1 MINKLKYPIS
11 LDISMCIYL
20 KKLIHK
26 YLNINFFKN
35 EESDKTSV
43 DNTHTQGAYG
53 EELVDSSAVS
63 VSHSLT
69 IDAEYVFV
77 FSNIIT
83 IFSIT

>member
-1 MINKLKYPIS
+1 M
-11 LDISMCIYL
+11 YL
-20 KKLIHK
+20 FKNRTRE

-35 EESDKTSV
+35 EESDKMST
-43 DNTHTQGAYG
+43 DNRHIQGACGG
-53 EELVDSSAVS
+53 ESMDSLVVS

-83 IFSIT
+83 IFNII

>member
-1 MINKLKYPIS
+1 MYPF
-11 LDISMCIYL
+11 
-20 KKLIHK
+20 KNRIHK

-43 DNTHTQGAYG
+43 DNTHIQGAYG
-53 EELVDSSAVS
+53 GELIDSLAVS

-83 IFSIT
+83 IFNIS